1 MNLCNVV
8 VYDGVDSW
16 VVKFVLK
23 EKTAKR
29 DILKYY
35 EYSDAQVLKIDN
47 LYPFTLEEL
56 IAYKIS
62 DDPAQVDIF
71 NRFIKIYNECFI

>member
-35 EYSDAQVLKIDN
+35 EYSDVQVLKIDK
-47 LYPFTLEEL
+47 LCPFTLENV

-62 DDPAQVDIF
+62 NDASQVDIF
-71 NRFIKIYNECFI
+71 NTFIKMYNE

>member
-1 MNLCNVV
+1 MVLCNVV

-16 VVKFVLK
+16 VVKFILK

-35 EYSDAQVLKIDN
+35 EYTDAQALKIDK
-47 LYPFTLEEL
+47 LCPFSLEDV
-56 IAYKIS
+56 IKYKING
-62 DDPAQVDIF
+62 DDLQLDVY
-71 NRFIKIYNECFI
+71 NRFVKMYN

>member
-29 DILKYY
+29 DIFKYY
-35 EYSDAQVLKIDN
+35 EYSDARVVKIDN

-62 DDPAQVDIF
+62 DDPSQVDIF
-71 NRFIKIYNECFI
+71 NRFIKMYNECFI